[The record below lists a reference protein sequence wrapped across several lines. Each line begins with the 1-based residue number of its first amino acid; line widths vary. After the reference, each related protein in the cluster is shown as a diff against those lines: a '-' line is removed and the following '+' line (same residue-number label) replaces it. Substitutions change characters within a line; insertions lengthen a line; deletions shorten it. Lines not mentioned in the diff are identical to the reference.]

1 MKKVISGI
9 LLTGILCTPLF
20 AANPVYRREQAQ
32 RARIR
37 QGVRTGELTRNETRR
52 LAKEEARIRAVER
65 KAKSDGE
72 ITKKEARK
80 LDRVLDKAS
89 RNIHRQKND
98 RQDRN

>member
-1 MKKVISGI
+1 MKKIISAI

-20 AANPVYRREQAQ
+20 GANPVDRREQAQ

-52 LAKEEARIRAVER
+52 LAKEEARIRVVER

>member
-9 LLTGILCTPLF
+9 LLTGILCTALF
-20 AANPVYRREQAQ
+20 AANPVDRREQAQ

-37 QGVRTGELTRNETRR
+37 QGVRSGELTRNETRR
-52 LAKEEARIRAVER
+52 LAQQEARIRVAER